1 LAGDVAVDVQSE
13 GRVSAHRVVPVAPSQ
28 HAVVA
33 IALEPL
39 PPAAPASPRIDRATK
54 APPPPT
60 HDAIPRGALVL
71 GGLGLVAFA
80 TGAYFGI
87 RTIDFKSERDG
98 ACTNGCL
105 PAASGY
111 DLSARS
117 SATASTVAFG
127 VGAGFVAAGIGWWLF
142 GGSRGDA
149 KRPAV
154 EVAPMVGVGT
164 GGVLLRG
171 AL

>member
-1 LAGDVAVDVQSE
+1 
-13 GRVSAHRVVPVAPSQ
+13 VPVLPNQ
-28 HAVVA
+28 HAVLA
-33 IALEPL
+33 ITLDPVRAPTPSGGAVGRPS
-39 PPAAPASPRIDRATK
+39 PPAVPRPESPRHAMS
-54 APPPPT
+54 PGPF
-60 HDAIPRGALVL
+60 VL
-71 GGLGLVAFA
+71 GGLGLVALA

-105 PAASGY
+105 PAASNY

-117 SATASTVAFG
+117 SAAASTVAFG
-127 VGAGFVAAGIGWWLF
+127 VGAGMIVAGVTWWLVD
-142 GGSRGDA
+142 RGRIGA

-154 EVAPMVGVGT
+154 EVVPVLGAAT
-164 GGVLLRG
+164 GGLLVQG